1 MAEFVKKGA
10 LGGYKVV
17 NAGYSD
23 PECSHVILTRDEY
36 GECCNKLRKA
46 EIDVDS
52 AKREAEH
59 ESRRAKNEAAA
70 MAQKAAQ
77 DADEQVK
84 SIQILLDEETQQR
97 AYQEGL
103 NANLLR
109 ISKERANADRKLR
122 PKKEHTGYVV
132 ISSTQRQYKFKRN
145 GSMVSVML
153 WDTVIQTPYKIDFT
167 EEQARA
173 QTQELFEKNENGD
186 WPICRIGI
194 NGDYGKPFE
203 KLIHDREW
211 QDWKAYN
218 VALERRYRAN
228 FTAGYWEIIIT
239 HTKALGIVPKD
250 MRP

>member
-23 PECSHVILTRDEY
+23 QECSHVILTRDEY
-36 GECCNKLRKA
+36 RELCDKIRKA
-46 EIDVDS
+46 ESDAND
-52 AKREAEH
+52 AKSNAEY
-59 ESRRAKNEAAA
+59 EIRRARNEAAA
-70 MAQKAAQ
+70 ETQKAAQ
-77 DADEQVK
+77 DADERVN
-84 SIQILLDEETQQR
+84 SIQILLEEERQQR
-97 AYQEGL
+97 AYHEGL

-109 ISKERANADRKLR
+109 ISRERANADRKLR

-153 WDTVIQTPYKIDFT
+153 WDTVIQTPYIIDFT
-167 EEQARA
+167 EEQARV

-203 KLIHDREW
+203 KLIYDRDW
-211 QDWKAYN
+211 QDWKEYN
-218 VALERRYRAN
+218 VALGRRYRAN